1 MSERE
6 RLEQRLQGMP
16 TSELL
21 HCLDKTR
28 AIDDDITELLIRYIE
43 AELAIRREYKAG

>member
-16 TSELL
+16 TSEL
-21 HCLDKTR
+21 HYCLEKVQE
-28 AIDDDITELLIRYIE
+28 IDDDITELLIRYIE